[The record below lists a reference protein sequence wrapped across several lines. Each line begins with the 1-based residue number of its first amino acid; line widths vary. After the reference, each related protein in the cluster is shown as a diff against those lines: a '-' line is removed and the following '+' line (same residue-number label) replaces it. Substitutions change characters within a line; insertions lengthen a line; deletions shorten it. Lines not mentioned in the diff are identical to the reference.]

1 MCEPECPNEA
11 ISMGEHIYEI
21 NSAIRKLSKQHKPG
35 GHYTRILY
43 SDQFFHQRFAM
54 TNTFWCQFQIL
65 LNQRN
70 EQQIR

>member
-1 MCEPECPNEA
+1 MCFYL
-11 ISMGEHIYEI
+11 ISHISQLMHFLVI